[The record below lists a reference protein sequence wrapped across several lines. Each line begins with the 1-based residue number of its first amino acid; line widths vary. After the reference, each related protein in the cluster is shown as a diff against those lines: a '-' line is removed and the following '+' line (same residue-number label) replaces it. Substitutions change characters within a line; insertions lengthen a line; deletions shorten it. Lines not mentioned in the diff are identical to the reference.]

1 MNSTSYPLI
10 SVVIPCFNGET
21 YLADS
26 VDSVLKQSYPNI
38 ELIVVDDGSTD
49 NSPVV
54 MAQYADK
61 IITVRQANAGLPAAR
76 NSGIKIAKGEFIAFL
91 DADDYWDTDFLLEM
105 HTAIQASDAGI
116 AYCGWQNIGLP
127 GQRGKPFIP
136 PNYEIDPEKIPK
148 LIENARWP
156 VHAALVRMSV
166 CNKINGFNPLLKS
179 CEDFAFWIRTATTNK
194 IVLVPKVLAYYRH
207 HGEQMTSN
215 RLRITSYRLRVQQEF
230 LNEFPDIAESLGQK
244 KVQQIIFGN
253 LLQKG
258 YEAYWQR
265 DLDTARFAFRAVL
278 KSKHFKRNDLKY
290 LLPSLLPKWFHKRL
304 IGLASQPEKGDMQ

>member
-1 MNSTSYPLI
+1 MNSTTRPLI

-21 YLADS
+21 FLADS
-26 VDSVLKQSYPNI
+26 IDSVLNQTYPNI

-49 NSPVV
+49 NSSVI
-54 MAQYADK
+54 MNQYTDK
-61 IITVRQANAGLPAAR
+61 IITITQANAGLPSAR

-91 DADDYWDTDFLLEM
+91 DADDYWDKDFILEM
-105 HTAIQASDAGI
+105 HTAIQHSNAGI
-116 AYCGWQNIGLP
+116 AYCGWQNIGLT
-127 GQRGKPFIP
+127 GARGNPFIP
-136 PNYEIDPEKIPK
+136 PDYEIDPEKIPK

-156 VHAALVRMSV
+156 VHAALVRMNV

-215 RLRITSYRLRVQQEF
+215 RLRITTYRLRVQQEF
-230 LNEFPDIAESLGQK
+230 INEFPDIADNLGHK
-244 KVQQIIFGN
+244 KIQQLIFGN

-265 DLDTARFAFRAVL
+265 DLDTARFAFRTVF
-278 KSKHFKRNDLKY
+278 KSKHFKLNDLKY
-290 LLPSLLPKWFHKRL
+290 LLPSYLPKWLHKSI
-304 IGLASQPEKGDMQ
+304 IGLANNAEKGDQ